1 MKNALKQE
9 VAPEPPSVND
19 KSHTRTQQPV
29 ALRGQQLTNVIGG
42 ERPQQQLIQVSE
54 GLLFGMLQ
62 CIFVLLAAQTVTY
75 CSIVDSRRGPFYKL

>member
-19 KSHTRTQQPV
+19 KSQTRTQQPV
-29 ALRGQQLTNVIGG
+29 ALRGQQLTTTVIGG

-54 GLLFGMLQ
+54 GDGHRRTFIWHVAMYFCPHRLKRRLLL
-62 CIFVLLAAQTVTY
+62 
-75 CSIVDSRRGPFYKL
+75 